1 VGLALA
7 AALSLALAADAW
19 TLTLWGLLGAAALVA
34 RWRPRWGG
42 VALAAVLLTDLVPW
56 ARSFL
61 PAGHPSLFYPKTAF
75 MDLMVRE
82 AGDPAVSRAAGAD
95 LLIYPNL
102 LPVYGA
108 ADFRPHNPLAPAR
121 YLRVLDAAFGF
132 HPTMNRY
139 FAPVGNIDH
148 PLLDFLGVRIVAGS
162 PAVPPSRTLE
172 EIEAGRFA
180 PFTLLR
186 NPDAL
191 PRWFF
196 PRAVD
201 VIRPAEIDR
210 WIAGLQDARRV
221 ALFADEA
228 GSWRPAAGEG
238 PPPRPLLTQPGH
250 IVLEIPAGGERLLAT
265 SIVWSR
271 GWSARAGS
279 RRLPVL
285 KVNGAFVG
293 VRVPWDTSRVELRFL
308 PPGLIA
314 GCVAFGVSLAAL
326 ACLFFYRP
334 SSGASASTPRSM
346 ASGGAAVKQR
356 RTWVG

>member
-1 VGLALA
+1 
-7 AALSLALAADAW
+7 
-19 TLTLWGLLGAAALVA
+19 
-34 RWRPRWGG
+34 
-42 VALAAVLLTDLVPW
+42 
-56 ARSFL
+56 
-61 PAGHPSLFYPKTAF
+61 
-75 MDLMVRE
+75 
-82 AGDPAVSRAAGAD
+82 
-95 LLIYPNL
+95 
-102 LPVYGA
+102 
-108 ADFRPHNPLAPAR
+108 
-121 YLRVLDAAFGF
+121 
-132 HPTMNRY
+132 
-139 FAPVGNIDH
+139 
-148 PLLDFLGVRIVAGS
+148 VRIVAGS

-172 EIEAGRFA
+172 EIDGGRFA

-201 VIRPAEIDR
+201 VIRPGEIDR
-210 WIAGLQDARRV
+210 WIAGLQDAHRV
-221 ALFADEA
+221 TVFQQEA
-228 GSWRPAAGEG
+228 GPWRLAAGEG

-250 IVLEIPAGGERLLAT
+250 VILEIPPGGERLLAT

-271 GWSARAGS
+271 GWSARSAG

-293 VRVPWDTSRVELRFL
+293 VRIPADASRVELRFL

-314 GCVAFGVSLAAL
+314 GCVAFGISLAAL

-334 SSGASASTPRSM
+334 SSGASASTPRAM

>member
-1 VGLALA
+1 MSAL
-7 AALSLALAADAW
+7 L
-19 TLTLWGLLGAAALVA
+19 
-34 RWRPRWGG
+34 
-42 VALAAVLLTDLVPW
+42 
-56 ARSFL
+56 
-61 PAGHPSLFYPKTAF
+61 
-75 MDLMVRE
+75 RE
-82 AGDPAVSRAAGAD
+82 AGDPAEWRAAGGD
-95 LLIYPNL
+95 FLIYPNL
-102 LPVYGA
+102 LSVYGA

-132 HPTMNRY
+132 HPTMSRY
-139 FAPVGNIDH
+139 FAPLRNLDH
-148 PLLDFLGVRIVAGS
+148 PLLDFLGVRVVAGS

-172 EIEAGRFA
+172 EIDAGRFS

-196 PRAVD
+196 PRAVE
-201 VIRPAEIDR
+201 VIRPGEIDR
-210 WIAGLQDARRV
+210 WIAGLRDARRV
-221 ALFADEA
+221 AVFQGEA
-228 GSWRPAAGEG
+228 GSWRPAEGES
-238 PPPRPLLTQPGH
+238 PQLRPLLAKPGH
-250 IVLEIPAGGERLLAT
+250 ILLEIPPGGERLLAT

-271 GWSARAGS
+271 GWSARSGD
-279 RRLPVL
+279 RPLPVL
-285 KVNGAFVG
+285 TVNGAFVG
-293 VRVPWDTSRVELRFL
+293 VRVPADAARVELRFL

-326 ACLFFYRP
+326 AGLFFYRP